1 VTSSVVDCL
10 SASSYPTRPWPNTQS
25 EGPAIL
31 LLVRWQDV
39 EPERLFEAVRARG
52 ATPDAERTV
61 WAFERA
67 LAVARLDP
75 ELLQHLLVASV
86 CLVAYEEERSPRAVL
101 DELFRRSVSDGEW
114 RERYEPLLA

>member
-1 VTSSVVDCL
+1 MEW
-10 SASSYPTRPWPNTQS
+10 R
-25 EGPAIL
+25 
-31 LLVRWQDV
+31 DV
-39 EPERLFEAVRARG
+39 EPEGLFEAIRARG
-52 ATPDAERTV
+52 GAPDAERTV

-75 ELLQHLLVASV
+75 ELLRHLLVAAV
-86 CLVAYEEERSPRAVL
+86 CLVAYEEGQSPRSVL